1 MSPALKAAL
10 HRLRSM
16 LLAVAAGGALP
27 LSGVAHGAIES
38 GQQEASP
45 ADQAAWAQA
54 QKAHTPAAYQ
64 RYLELFPVGTHAEEA
79 FRRLIESS
87 FTKPPDNRLVDV
99 EPPLRSGGP
108 TQRRMVA
115 AAALSLY

>member
-16 LLAVAAGGALP
+16 LLAVAAGGAVP
-27 LSGVAHGAIES
+27 LAGVAHGAVEP

-45 ADQAAWAQA
+45 ADQAAWVQA
-54 QKAHTPAAYQ
+54 QKTHTIAAYQ
-64 RYLELFPVGTHAEEA
+64 RYLELYPVGVHAEEA

-87 FTKPPDNRLVDV
+87 FTKAPVKRVVDV
-99 EPPLRSGGP
+99 EPPLRRGGP
-108 TQRRMVA
+108 VQRRMVA